1 MAGNVHLT
9 GTLICATDKECD
21 AVRQYL
27 PEHIRLTREEPGR
40 LSFEVAQSSDPLVW
54 TVKELFLDQAA
65 FDAHQVRTK
74 GSEWASQTPTIRRN
88 YTIIAAD
95 RS

>member
-1 MAGNVHLT
+1 MSGKVRLT
-9 GTLICATDKECD
+9 GTLICGTDAECD

-27 PEHIRLTREEPGR
+27 PEHIRLTRQEPGC

-54 TVKELFLDQAA
+54 TVKELFLDRAA

-74 GSEWASQTPTIRRN
+74 GSEWASQTATIRRD